1 MKPGDVV
8 RIKDISANKENHRR
22 LICLVVKVEKSA
34 MILDSGLVCVI
45 QSATER
51 LRYHEKRLELINAI
65 H

>member
-34 MILDSGLVCVI
+34 MILDSKVCVI
-45 QSATER
+45 QSSTER
-51 LRYHEKRLELINAI
+51 LRYHEKRLELINGV